1 MLLKEFT
8 QKMSKPLKSS
18 ITEEQMKV
26 VQRYRVLVDNA
37 CISLREAS
45 EAIYSE
51 IGVKVSYETLR
62 NLERFPVTENNQD
75 G

>member
-62 NLERFPVTENNQD
+62 NLDRVTENNQD

>member
-62 NLERFPVTENNQD
+62 NLVKVTENNQD